1 VSYLFWQII
10 TSLVLAFIIS
20 MAIYAITVIR

>member
-1 VSYLFWQII
+1 VSYLFWRII
-10 TSLVLAFIIS
+10 TSLGLAFIIS